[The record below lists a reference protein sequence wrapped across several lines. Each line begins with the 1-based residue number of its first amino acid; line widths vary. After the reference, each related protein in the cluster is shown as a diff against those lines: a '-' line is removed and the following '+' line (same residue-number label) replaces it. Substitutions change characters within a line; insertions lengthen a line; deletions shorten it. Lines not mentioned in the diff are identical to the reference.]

1 MDNLDFIVIG
11 AGVVGLAITAAL
23 TDRFSDST
31 VVLME
36 KHEHFG
42 KETSSRNSE
51 VIHSGIYYPTGSLKA
66 KLCVRGKQ
74 LLYDFCEKWEVPFQR
89 IGKIIIAPEE
99 ESISTLESLLKKG
112 NENDVSDLQML
123 NKSQMYEMEPAVKAA
138 AGLFSPSTGIVNSH
152 ILMAKLEA
160 QSKKGGAMIAYG
172 HEVTAIDRVAG
183 GYRVAFRTLDG
194 EEDYL
199 ECRCIINCASLGADK
214 IAAMLGIDIDTAKY
228 RIYPCKGEYFS
239 IRNAKSKQI
248 SHLIYPPPMENLKGL
263 GIHVTKSLD
272 GDIRLGPNAFYVE
285 APDYDVDHNHKD
297 IFYHAAKEYLPF
309 LEYDDIEPDM
319 AGIRP
324 KIQGPSDPVRDFVIR
339 HEEDKGL
346 PGVISLLG
354 IESPG
359 LTSCLAIAEYVS
371 DIIWDNCSRDCSRG
385 RFS

>member
-1 MDNLDFIVIG
+1 MEKLDFVVIG
-11 AGVVGLAITAAL
+11 AGVVGLAVTSAL
-23 TDRFSDST
+23 ANRFVESS

-66 KLCVRGKQ
+66 KLCVKGRQ
-74 LLYDFCEKWEVPFQR
+74 MLYNFCEKRDVPFQR
-89 IGKIIIAPEE
+89 IGKIIIAPDE

-112 NENDVSDLQML
+112 NENGVFDLKML
-123 NKSQMYEMEPAVKAA
+123 NKNEVCRMEPHIKAS
-138 AGLFSPSTGIVNSH
+138 AGLLSPSTGIIDSH

-160 QSKKGGAMIAYG
+160 ESKKGGAMIVYG
-172 HEVTAIDRVAG
+172 HEVTGITADAG
-183 GYRVAFRTLDG
+183 GYSVTFRAPDG
-194 EEDYL
+194 EEDCI
-199 ECRCIINCASLGADK
+199 ECRCIINCAGLGAEN
-214 IAAMLGIDIDTAKY
+214 IAAMLGIDTDSAGY

-239 IRNAKSKQI
+239 VRNAKSRQV
-248 SHLIYPPPMENLKGL
+248 SHLIYPPPLENLKGL

-272 GDIRLGPNAFYVE
+272 GNIRLGPNAFYVE
-285 APDYDVDHNHKD
+285 SLDYDVDSEHKD
-297 IFYHAAKEYLPF
+297 MFYQAAKEYLPF

-319 AGIRP
+319 AGVRP
-324 KIQGPSDPVRDFVIR
+324 KIQGPGDPVRDFVIR
-339 HEEDKGL
+339 HEEDRGL

-371 DIIWDNCSRDCSRG
+371 DIICDSG
-385 RFS
+385 II